1 MRRGLIMIL
10 VLALM
15 IPIGCGKKQNN
26 NTLEPERVAVETA
39 VADYGM
45 LTVSKSYSGTIEG
58 LEHAELTAKLGE
70 TVEQIKVRQGDKVRV
85 GQLLLT
91 LDEGG
96 PSSQYRQAEALY
108 MNAKKLL
115 EKYENLYREGAVS
128 ENQMDGIRTE
138 FEIAKANFKA
148 AGELVNIIAPINGEV
163 TALNVNAGDQA
174 FPGQN
179 LATVSR
185 TDSIRIKIGLD
196 PEEIGFVHQGDT
208 VAISMQ
214 GANGLKL
221 TGIISKVAISANPET
236 RAFSVEIIAAN
247 HDNVL
252 KVGGFA
258 TVDVKLYTLEDVL
271 LIPKQAV
278 LIQKGIP
285 KLFRLQSDTA
295 RSVEVQMGL
304 DDGISLQIISG
315 INAGDEIVVLGQAF
329 LSDGSLVNVVKS
341 EGVEE

>member
-1 MRRGLIMIL
+1 MRRAIIMVTIL
-10 VLALM
+10 SIMVL
-15 IPIGCGKKQNN
+15 IGCGQKQNN
-26 NTLEPERVAVETA
+26 NTLEPERVAIETA
-39 VADYGM
+39 TAAYGS
-45 LTVSKSYSGTIEG
+45 LTVSKNYSGTIEG
-58 LEHAELTAKLGE
+58 LEHAEITAKLGE
-70 TVEQIKVRQGDKVRV
+70 TVEKIKVSQGEKVKT

-96 PSSQYRQAEALY
+96 PSSQYRQAQALY
-108 MNAKKLL
+108 INAKKLL

-128 ENQMDGIRTE
+128 ENQMNGIKTDYK
-138 FEIAKANFKA
+138 IAEANFKA
-148 AGELVNIIAPINGEV
+148 AGELVNIIAPIDGEV
-163 TALNVNAGDQA
+163 TALDVNAGDQVY
-174 FPGQN
+174 PGQN

-185 TDSIRIKIGLD
+185 TDSLRIKIGLD

-214 GANGLKL
+214 GANGLKV
-221 TGIISKVAISANPET
+221 TGMISKVAISANPET

-258 TVDVKLYTLEDVL
+258 TVDVKLYTLEDIL
-271 LIPKQAV
+271 LVPKQAV
-278 LIQKGIP
+278 SIRKGIP
-285 KLFRLQSDTA
+285 KLYRLYGDTA

-304 DDGISLQIISG
+304 DDGVSLQIISG
-315 INAGDEIVVLGQAF
+315 INAGDEIVALGQAF

-341 EGVEE
+341 EGVKE

>member
-1 MRRGLIMIL
+1 M
-10 VLALM
+10 VL
-15 IPIGCGKKQNN
+15 IGCGQEQNN
-26 NTLEPERVAVETA
+26 NTLEPERSAVETA
-39 VADYGM
+39 TAAYGS
-45 LTVSKSYSGTIEG
+45 LTISKNFSGTIEG
-58 LEHAELTAKLGE
+58 LEHAEITAKLGE
-70 TVEQIKVRQGDKVRV
+70 TVEKIKVRQGEKVRA

-96 PSSQYRQAEALY
+96 PSSQYRQARALY
-108 MNAKKLL
+108 INAKKLL

-128 ENQMDGIRTE
+128 ENQMDGVRTE
-138 FEIAKANFKA
+138 FEVAKANFNA
-148 AGELVNIIAPINGEV
+148 AGELVNIIAPIDGEV
-163 TALNVNAGDQA
+163 TALNVNIGDQTYL
-174 FPGQN
+174 GQN

-185 TDSIRIKIGLD
+185 TDSLRIEIGLD

-208 VAISMQ
+208 VAVSMQ
-214 GANGLKL
+214 GANGLKV
-221 TGIISKVAISANPET
+221 TGTISKVATSANPET

-247 HDNVL
+247 SDNAL

-258 TVDVKLYTLEDVL
+258 TADIRLYTLEDVL
-271 LIPKQAV
+271 LVPKQAV

-304 DDGISLQIISG
+304 DDGASLQIVSG
-315 INAGDEIVVLGQAF
+315 INAGDEIVILGQAF